1 MGENVWR
8 EVARFKPKPL
18 CFWERRE
25 KSVDR
30 KLCRSLNRLDS
41 EEMKTLDSCHETD
54 SDFPVQPV
62 S

>member
-1 MGENVWR
+1 MGEDGWR

-18 CFWERRE
+18 FFRERRK

-30 KLCRSLNRLDS
+30 KLCRFLNRLDS
-41 EEMKTLDSCHETD
+41 EEMKTLSSCHETD
-54 SDFPVQPV
+54 SDFPVQAI